1 MPDPKRCVL
10 LMTGFEPFG
19 RYRVNSSWEAVSLAA
34 ARLGPG
40 VVVARLPVDRRRAA
54 AELRRLLELNKPHAC
69 LLTGL
74 AGTRLVRVESV
85 ARRPRALAGPDDPVW
100 LRGQWPVAELALPLR
115 RRKLPVKIS
124 LNAGKYVCD
133 STYWALLKFR
143 QSRGWPSKTCFL
155 HVPPLSRRFTARVL
169 GEAIADVATRYLNS
183 RDWETDR

>member
-1 MPDPKRCVL
+1 MPEHTRCVL

-19 RYRVNSSWEAVSLAA
+19 RFRINSSWEAVRLAA

-54 AELRRLLELNKPHAC
+54 AELHRLLELHNPHAC

-85 ARRPRALAGPDDPVW
+85 ARRPRALAGPDDAVW
-100 LRGQWPVAELALPLR
+100 LRGQWPIAELALPLR

-124 LNAGKYVCD
+124 LNSGKYVCD

-143 QSRGWPSKTCFL
+143 QRRGWPAKASFL

-169 GEAIADVATRYLNS
+169 GEAVADVARRYLNS
-183 RDWETDR
+183 RDWETGR